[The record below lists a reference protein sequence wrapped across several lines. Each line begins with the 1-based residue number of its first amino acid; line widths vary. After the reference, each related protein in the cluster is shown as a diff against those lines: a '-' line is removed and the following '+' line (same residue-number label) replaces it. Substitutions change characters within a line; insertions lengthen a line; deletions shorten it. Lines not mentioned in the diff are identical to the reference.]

1 MIISQSKLNLLSAV
15 QHPAPDMSE
24 VAHVTK
30 MPGQVA
36 TVLGVWLQKCQTL
49 TLGKGGEKANGHL
62 APRWH

>member
-15 QHPAPDMSE
+15 QTLHPTCLKSR
-24 VAHVTK
+24 VTK

-49 TLGKGGEKANGHL
+49 TLVKGGEKANGHL